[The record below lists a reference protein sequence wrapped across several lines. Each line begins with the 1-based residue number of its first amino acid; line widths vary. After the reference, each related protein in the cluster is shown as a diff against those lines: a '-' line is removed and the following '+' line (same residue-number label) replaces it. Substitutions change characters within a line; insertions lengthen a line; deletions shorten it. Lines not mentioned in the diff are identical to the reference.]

1 MTQIVTADFET
12 YYSREFSLTKMT
24 TEEYVRSDEFETI
37 GVSLKFGD
45 ADPVWYPK
53 PQVAGVLKSIDWSD
67 KFILCQNTAFDA
79 AILNWRYGVNPK
91 GWLDTLGMS
100 RALFPH
106 EKSHSLKAQAERAG
120 VGAKGDEVVN
130 ALGLRYADFG
140 TEALHRYGEYCKN
153 DSALTYALFTRY
165 MGMGFPRQELELID
179 LTLRM
184 FVEPVL
190 VLDKPL
196 LRAHL
201 EEVMERKAALLDK
214 VRDVMLTDGDPDYV
228 HAVFTEGTAGIK
240 KLLMSN
246 DKFADL
252 LRRFNVDPPMKR
264 SPATGKQAYAFAK
277 TDDAFKELAEHPDP
291 DVQGLV
297 AARLGNKTTIEETRT
312 QRFIGMADRGA
323 FPVPLRYYGAHSG
336 RWCLTGDHEVL
347 TPQGWV
353 RLDEWQGQSIRQ
365 WDAESKS
372 ISWATP
378 TMSSFDVDE
387 PVVEFSGKYHRAVYT
402 KEHRIPIRKRHTTDK
417 VKDVM
422 AWRLSELAKKE
433 LYVSGYAEPAK
444 RPLNPDMLRLI
455 VAMHADGYN
464 VQDAKNNMVR
474 FRLTRT
480 RKVVR
485 LRALLES
492 VRIPYTSHNYPSE
505 PHVTAVIVRGVDAP
519 DWLRAAKSLPDWFY
533 ELGGEDASIV
543 VSEMAH
549 WDGYVATET
558 SFEWA
563 GKDEDAAK
571 KYATLGHLC
580 GYRVLAR
587 LRPRAAEGWADIWRL
602 CFTKT
607 TTVTDGKDNAR
618 WVQYTGKVFCPT
630 VSTGYF
636 LCRRQ
641 DTIFITGNSGQD
653 SVNMQNLPSRGADA
667 GRIKKAIK
675 APPGYVII
683 DCDSSQIEARTLAW
697 MAGQDDLV
705 QAFADKQDV
714 YKTMASSIY
723 DVPVADI
730 TYTQR
735 QVGKTVILG
744 CLGPDT
750 LVLTRRGW
758 IPILQVQG
766 TDMVWDG
773 LTWVPHGGVIP
784 QGEKDVW
791 TRHGLSATSDHEI
804 LTEHGWEAWSVV
816 IENHSLWKSARS
828 VANLLSLSGAHIQR
842 RGVGVSD
849 GTLFAS
855 VHVGGQASFG
865 GRILSG
871 VVALGA
877 TLAPKLRHALSA
889 IGHTKAYVQTKLCA
903 RGYSTASHP
912 VSPDVTTPIA
922 KPTRTTA
929 DVGYTSM
936 SHGGPTGSHFS
947 RTCYHLRGM
956 TSNVS
961 NLIGLTWIKAMSR
974 VIFASWGVQPT
985 WQIGVALEQC
995 RVGSQPLKQKMQ
1007 TYDIA
1012 YAGPRNRYT
1021 VLTSDG
1027 PLIVHNCG
1035 YGVGHK
1041 KLRIFLKTQAEVTVS
1056 EDEAKVIID
1065 KYRAT
1070 YPKIPLLW
1078 KQGDAALRALALGNG
1093 MRVDVPGIVN
1103 VVPGKGLT
1111 LPSGLFIQY
1120 PNLQRVITRNPE
1132 GEEKN
1137 QWVYTSKGGPIY
1149 IYGGKVVENFCQA
1162 VARCIVAEQMLRVSK
1177 RYKVVLTVHD
1187 AIASLAKDAEAQ
1199 AAQQYIE
1206 ECMSWVPK
1214 WATGLPLACESG
1226 VGSSYGDC

>member
-24 TEEYVRSDEFETI
+24 TEAYVRSDEFETI

-165 MGMGFPRQELELID
+165 MGMGFPRQELQLID
-179 LTLRM
+179 RTLRM
-184 FVEPVL
+184 FVEPAL

-196 LRAHL
+196 LQAHL
-201 EEVMERKAALLDK
+201 EEVIERKAALLDK

-228 HAVFTEGTAGIK
+228 YAVFTEGTVGIK

-264 SPATGKQAYAFAK
+264 SPTTGKQAYAFAK
-277 TDDAFKELAEHPDP
+277 TDEVFKELAEHPDL

-297 AARLGNKTTIEETRT
+297 AARLGNKTTLEETRT
-312 QRFIGMADRGA
+312 KRFIGMADRGA

-336 RWCLTGDHEVL
+336 RW
-347 TPQGWV
+347 
-353 RLDEWQGQSIRQ
+353 
-365 WDAESKS
+365 
-372 ISWATP
+372 
-378 TMSSFDVDE
+378 
-387 PVVEFSGKYHRAVYT
+387 
-402 KEHRIPIRKRHTTDK
+402 
-417 VKDVM
+417 
-422 AWRLSELAKKE
+422 
-433 LYVSGYAEPAK
+433 
-444 RPLNPDMLRLI
+444 
-455 VAMHADGYN
+455 
-464 VQDAKNNMVR
+464 
-474 FRLTRT
+474 
-480 RKVVR
+480 
-485 LRALLES
+485 
-492 VRIPYTSHNYPSE
+492 
-505 PHVTAVIVRGVDAP
+505 
-519 DWLRAAKSLPDWFY
+519 
-533 ELGGEDASIV
+533 
-543 VSEMAH
+543 
-549 WDGYVATET
+549 
-558 SFEWA
+558 
-563 GKDEDAAK
+563 
-571 KYATLGHLC
+571 
-580 GYRVLAR
+580 
-587 LRPRAAEGWADIWRL
+587 
-602 CFTKT
+602 
-607 TTVTDGKDNAR
+607 
-618 WVQYTGKVFCPT
+618 
-630 VSTGYF
+630 
-636 LCRRQ
+636 
-641 DTIFITGNSGQD
+641 SGQD
-653 SVNMQNLPSRGADA
+653 SVNMQNLPSRGANA

-714 YKTMASSIY
+714 YKIMASSIY

-744 CLGPDT
+744 
-750 LVLTRRGW
+750 
-758 IPILQVQG
+758 
-766 TDMVWDG
+766 
-773 LTWVPHGGVIP
+773 
-784 QGEKDVW
+784 
-791 TRHGLSATSDHEI
+791 
-804 LTEHGWEAWSVV
+804 
-816 IENHSLWKSARS
+816 
-828 VANLLSLSGAHIQR
+828 
-842 RGVGVSD
+842 
-849 GTLFAS
+849 
-855 VHVGGQASFG
+855 
-865 GRILSG
+865 
-871 VVALGA
+871 
-877 TLAPKLRHALSA
+877 
-889 IGHTKAYVQTKLCA
+889 
-903 RGYSTASHP
+903 
-912 VSPDVTTPIA
+912 
-922 KPTRTTA
+922 
-929 DVGYTSM
+929 
-936 SHGGPTGSHFS
+936 
-947 RTCYHLRGM
+947 
-956 TSNVS
+956 
-961 NLIGLTWIKAMSR
+961 
-974 VIFASWGVQPT
+974 
-985 WQIGVALEQC
+985 
-995 RVGSQPLKQKMQ
+995 
-1007 TYDIA
+1007 
-1012 YAGPRNRYT
+1012 AGF
-1021 VLTSDG
+1021 
-1027 PLIVHNCG
+1027 
-1035 YGVGHK
+1035 GVGHK
-1041 KLRIFLKTQAEVTVS
+1041 KLRIFLKTQAGVTVS
-1056 EDEAKVIID
+1056 EGEAKVLID
-1065 KYRAT
+1065 KYRAM

-1187 AIASLAKDAEAQ
+1187 AIASLAKEAEAQ